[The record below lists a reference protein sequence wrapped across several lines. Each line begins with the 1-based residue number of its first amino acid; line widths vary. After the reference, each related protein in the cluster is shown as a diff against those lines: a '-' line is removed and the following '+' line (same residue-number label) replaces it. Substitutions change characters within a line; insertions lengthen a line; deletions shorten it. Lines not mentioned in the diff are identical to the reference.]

1 MKYLICLGHLPSFPF
16 SRWREKVPKADEGG
30 TTEDDFAPP
39 TATLTRRAARA
50 GLSRRRERRLGSG
63 PMRAKLAACCGL
75 IIGAA
80 ITQLACAEE
89 TITAIVVQDSAPLRA
104 AAKDSAQQQAVLWQ
118 GDALEVRGRRL
129 DYLQVYDHRRERAGF
144 VRAAQVRMLSLQPQ
158 DAPELLAVVRFLRD
172 TSGAEA
178 LGIGYAAAYLK
189 AAPAGAIGAEPF
201 DALGTMA
208 DRLARRASTN
218 RNNANDGVIAAH
230 LEVVA
235 SYGINIRSFE
245 HDGRMQLCYDGEAF
259 RRVLALKSSDEEK
272 ARAALGLTRQDCID
286 PAITP
291 VERATFDT
299 WRADVLDRAPR
310 ANLPEY
316 LKNRLRM
323 RSAAVW
329 ASIAFE
335 RTRRGDSAQEAA
347 SLAVQELIAINKLE
361 LADEDLA
368 AYNDA
373 AMRVGASRWGA
384 EPERKTTPAGL
395 EIVTNQGQPGET
407 CIKLLDRKRDLAHPL
422 LQRCTFGTVW
432 TNSARTNPYG
442 TALALAV
449 QPLESWREMWL
460 FHLAG
465 DGWRIDVV
473 PPGDDAPELGYIE
486 FAGWVPGGK
495 KMLAARE
502 VRSAGKFVHSFE
514 VLDLETLAVQ
524 KRADNPQ
531 ALSLFYRW
539 QDPAW
544 KGQTVSLR

>member
-1 MKYLICLGHLPSFPF
+1 M
-16 SRWREKVPKADEGG
+16 
-30 TTEDDFAPP
+30 
-39 TATLTRRAARA
+39 
-50 GLSRRRERRLGSG
+50 
-63 PMRAKLAACCGL
+63 
-75 IIGAA
+75 
-80 ITQLACAEE
+80 
-89 TITAIVVQDSAPLRA
+89 
-104 AAKDSAQQQAVLWQ
+104 LWQ

-144 VRAAQVRMLSLQPQ
+144 VRAAQVRVLSLQPEN
-158 DAPELLAVVRFLRD
+158 APDLLAVVRFLRD

-189 AAPAGAIGAEPF
+189 AAPANAIGAEPF

-208 DRLARRASTN
+208 DRLSRRASTS
-218 RNNANDGVIAAH
+218 RNKANEPAIAAH

-235 SYGINIRSFE
+235 GYGVSIRSFE
-245 HDGRMQLCYDGEAF
+245 HEGRMQLCYDGEAF
-259 RRVLALKSSDEEK
+259 RRVLALKSTDQEK
-272 ARAALGLTRQDCID
+272 ARAALGLTRQECID

-291 VERATFDT
+291 VERASFDA
-299 WRADVLDRAPR
+299 WRAEVLDRVPR

-335 RTRRGDSAQEAA
+335 RTRHGESAQEAA
-347 SLAVQELIAINKLE
+347 NLAVQELTGINKLE
-361 LADEDLA
+361 LADDDLG

-384 EPERKTTPAGL
+384 EPAQAMPPAGL
-395 EIVTNQGQPGET
+395 AIMTSPGQPGET
-407 CIKLLDRKRDLAHPL
+407 CIKLLDRKRDLVHPL

-432 TNSARTNPYG
+432 ANSAKSNPYG
-442 TALALAV
+442 SALALAV
-449 QPLESWREMWL
+449 QPLESWRELWL

-465 DGWRIDVV
+465 DGWRVDVV

-486 FAGWVPGGK
+486 FAGWVPGGGQ
-495 KMLAARE
+495 MLAARE
-502 VRSAGKFVHSFE
+502 VRSAGKFTRSFE
-514 VLDLETLAVQ
+514 VLDLETLAVR
-524 KRADNPQ
+524 KRVDNPQ
-531 ALSLFYRW
+531 ALSVFYRW

>member
-1 MKYLICLGHLPSFPF
+1 ML
-16 SRWREKVPKADEGG
+16 
-30 TTEDDFAPP
+30 
-39 TATLTRRAARA
+39 
-50 GLSRRRERRLGSG
+50 
-63 PMRAKLAACCGL
+63 
-75 IIGAA
+75 IGAA
-80 ITQLACAEE
+80 IPQFACADEPV
-89 TITAIVVQDSAPLRA
+89 TAIVVQDAAPLRA

-118 GDALEVRGRRL
+118 GDTLEVRGRRL

-144 VRAAQVRMLSLQPQ
+144 VRAAQVRVLSLRPQ

-172 TSGAEA
+172 TTGAEA
-178 LGIGYAAAYLK
+178 LGIGYVAAYLK
-189 AAPAGAIGAEPF
+189 AAPANAIGAEPF

-218 RNNANDGVIAAH
+218 RNKANDAALAAH

-235 SYGINIRSFE
+235 GYGVSIRSLE
-245 HDGRMQLCYDGEAF
+245 HDGRMQLCYDGDAF
-259 RRVLALKSSDEEK
+259 RRVLALESTDEEK
-272 ARAALGLTRQDCID
+272 ARAALALTRQECID
-286 PAITP
+286 PAVTP
-291 VERATFDT
+291 VERARLDQ

-310 ANLPEY
+310 VNLPEY

-323 RSAAVW
+323 RSASVW

-335 RTRRGDSAQEAA
+335 RTRHDESAHEAA
-347 SLAVQELIAINKLE
+347 NLAMRELAAVDKLE
-361 LADEDLA
+361 LTDEDLA

-384 EPERKTTPAGL
+384 EPEPTPSPAGL
-395 EIVTNQGQPGET
+395 AIATTPGQTGET

-422 LQRCTFGTVW
+422 LRRCTFGTVW

-449 QPLESWREMWL
+449 QPLESWREMWV

-465 DGWRIDVV
+465 DGWRVDVV
-473 PPGDDAPELGYIE
+473 PPGDDAPDQPSLNLGYIE
-486 FAGWVPGGK
+486 FAGWVPGGRQ
-495 KMLAARE
+495 MLAARE
-502 VRSAGKFVHSFE
+502 VRSAGRFARSFE
-514 VLDLETLAVQ
+514 VLDLDTLAVQ
-524 KRADNPQ
+524 KRVDNPR